1 MAAHFRASV
10 GAVVVGNDARV
21 LAVERMDSPD
31 QWQLPQGGI
40 ENGEEPEAAMWRE
53 LEEEVGLGAGDVRL
67 MAETRTW
74 LSYELPPE
82 ARTRAKL
89 GMGQTQRWYLLALT
103 ADESGIRVDEREL
116 RAWAWMSLRELARL
130 TIPFRRPVYEQLLVA
145 FPGVVR

>member
-10 GAVVVGNDARV
+10 GAVVVGTDARV
-21 LAVERMDSPD
+21 LAVERMDSPG

-40 ENGEEPEAAMWRE
+40 KNGEEPEAAMWRE

-67 MAETRTW
+67 VAETRTW
-74 LSYELPPE
+74 LTYELPPA
-82 ARTRAKL
+82 ARTRAML
-89 GMGQTQRWYLLALT
+89 GMGQTQRWYLLTLSS
-103 ADESGIRVDEREL
+103 DESRIRVDEREL
-116 RAWAWMSLRELARL
+116 RAWDWMPLRELARL